1 MKVKNYYQ
9 EEIVMMDQEKT
20 LGDAIR
26 EMTNKKSNSVIVID
40 QEQKPIGIV
49 SSHLIIDEIVPAYLK
64 QDDISVKFDS
74 EGVLDKYTK
83 QKKDKKIK
91 EIMVT
96 DFPTLDLDDPMILA
110 AAYSDE
116 ETRRIVP
123 VVDAEGKLIGAIT
136 RTNIKKALYDVI
148 FNGADKL
155 A

>member
-9 EEIVMMDQEKT
+9 KEIVMMDQEKT

-26 EMTNKKSNSVIVID
+26 EMTDKKSNSVIVIN

-64 QDDISVKFDS
+64 QDDISAKFDA
-74 EGVLDKYTK
+74 EGVLDKYTN

-91 EIMVT
+91 EVMVT
-96 DFPTLDLDDPMILA
+96 DFPTLDLEDPMILA